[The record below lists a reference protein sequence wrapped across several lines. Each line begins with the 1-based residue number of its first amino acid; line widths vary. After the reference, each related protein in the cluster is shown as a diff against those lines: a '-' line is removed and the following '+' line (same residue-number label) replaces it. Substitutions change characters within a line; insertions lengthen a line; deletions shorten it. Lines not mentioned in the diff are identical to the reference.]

1 MTLSRVWTFL
11 CLLAAASAATV
22 LYPSLGGSETLTCE
36 CPDHQCQKVYWYR
49 FLQDTGEF
57 QFLMFGNSANAV
69 KHAEGIT
76 ATRFKLSANEGA
88 KITYSLRITGLEKND
103 AGIYSCMFNSPKHDQ
118 KSQMPAG
125 YYIRPGEHAPT
136 SPPPTVKIPKKKK
149 PQVCPPNNQPV
160 KGCKPLVLWPS
171 VGVLLVLAVVLIST
185 LYYFSRLPKK
195 CRHQYTKKM
204 QL

>member
-11 CLLAAASAATV
+11 GLLAAASAVTI
-22 LYPSLGGSETLTCE
+22 LYPSLGASETLICE

-49 FLQDTGEF
+49 FLQDTEKL
-57 QFLMFGNSANAV
+57 QFLVFGNSANNV
-69 KHAEGIT
+69 MHAEGIN
-76 ATRFKLSANEGA
+76 ATRFKVSANEVS
-88 KITYSLRITGLEKND
+88 KITFSLRITGLQKNET
-103 AGIYSCMFNSPKHDQ
+103 GFYSCMFDSPKQ

-125 YYIRPGEHAPT
+125 YYIRPGEYLPT
-136 SPPPTVKIPKKKK
+136 SAPATVKTPKKTKTK
-149 PQVCPPNNQPV
+149 VCPSNIQLV

-195 CRHQYTKKM
+195 CRHRFTKKM

>member
-11 CLLAAASAATV
+11 GLLAAASAVTI
-22 LYPSLGGSETLTCE
+22 LYPSLGGSESLTCE

-49 FLQDTGEF
+49 FLQETEKL
-57 QFLMFGNSANAV
+57 QFLVFGNSANSV
-69 KHAEGIT
+69 THAEGID
-76 ATRFKLSANEGA
+76 ATRFKVSVNEGS
-88 KITYSLRITGLEKND
+88 KITYSLRITGLQKNET
-103 AGIYSCMFNSPKHDQ
+103 GFYSCMFNSPKHEQ

-125 YYIRPGEHAPT
+125 YYIRPGEYPPT
-136 SPPPTVKIPKKKK
+136 SSPPVVKTKKTKTR
-149 PQVCPPNNQPV
+149 VCPSNIQPV

-195 CRHQYTKKM
+195 CRHQFTKKM

>member
-1 MTLSRVWTFL
+1 MILSHIWTFL
-11 CLLAAASAATV
+11 GLLATASAVTI

-49 FLQDTGEF
+49 FLQDTKELQYLVF
-57 QFLMFGNSANAV
+57 ANSANSM
-69 KHAEGIT
+69 KHAEGID
-76 ATRFKLSANEGA
+76 ATRFKVHANEGS
-88 KITYSLRITGLEKND
+88 KITYSLRITGLLKNE
-103 AGIYSCMFNSPKHDQ
+103 AGFYSCMFNSPKHEQ
-118 KSQMPAG
+118 KNQMPAG
-125 YYIRPGEHAPT
+125 YYIRPGESPPT
-136 SPPPTVKIPKKKK
+136 STPPTVKPPKKTKT
-149 PQVCPPNNQPV
+149 QVCPSNNQPV

-195 CRHQYTKKM
+195 CRHQFAKKM